1 MNKKLKTLAKI
12 LISIALFYLVFTKID
27 TNQIISIF
35 KKSNPFFIALAFISF
50 IVSQII
56 SSFRLNYIFHK
67 NDFTLTQISNLKL
80 YFVGMF
86 YNFFIPGGVGGDAYK
101 VYILNKE
108 FDWNVKSLT
117 KCVFVDRL
125 IGLFA
130 IVFLM
135 LIFGN
140 AIFLN
145 TNLSW
150 FLILPILALFFF
162 CSKFLLQKIIKD
174 TSKIYNSSFVLSII
188 IQLFQITTVICLI
201 LGFGFNT
208 IHIIQFCF
216 VFLLSSI
223 LSVVSFAGF
232 GSREYVFLQAA
243 SFLNT
248 SDSNATSIA
257 LGFNIITAIVALLGI
272 LFIILKLNLKTI
284 NTN

>member
-1 MNKKLKTLAKI
+1 VNKKLKTLAKI